1 MTALDLAQL
10 PLWLGSLFWAVG
22 RVSGLFL
29 VAPVFSATVVSA
41 RIRIGVV
48 VVLSLRD
55 NPRNTGIGL
64 LIMAAGVPVYA
75 VWRRLFSRTLP

>member
-1 MTALDLAQL
+1 VL
-10 PLWLGSLFWAVG
+10 
-22 RVSGLFL
+22 
-29 VAPVFSATVVSA
+29 
-41 RIRIGVV
+41 
-48 VVLSLRD
+48 LSLRD

>member
-1 MTALDLAQL
+1 SGGFRVPGYPWL
-10 PLWLGSLFWAVG
+10 PLLFIAAV
-22 RVSGLFL
+22 
-29 VAPVFSATVVSA
+29 T
-41 RIRIGVV
+41 VV